1 MLYGTLNA
9 PKSEKCGAA
18 VADWLRCSLCKR
30 MVLGSIP
37 ICSQRESIGNINLET
52 LNVYEKSKSLESGFD
67 PPSFG
72 LAIAT
77 CTLEEPSNA
86 CNGRIIG
93 GYQADI
99 SQIPFQVALNL
110 NRGPSCGGSLISSRW
125 VLTAAHC
132 VQRLGTTN
140 ELQVRIN
147 STYGLAHG
155 RVVDIESFVMHPKYN
170 PLSIDYDFALLE
182 LEEEIELGEEFYA
195 AELPKQD
202 EPVEDGTCL
211 QMICAGGKQIS
222 ACHGD
227 SGGPLVDGRKLVGV
241 VSWGNPGVC
250 VGYPGVFA
258 KVSSVRS
265 WIKFPDRG
273 RIRTH
278 NPPPE
283 DEVPK
288 AIPGTV

>member
-1 MLYGTLNA
+1 M
-9 PKSEKCGAA
+9 KSFF
-18 VADWLRCSLCKR
+18 
-30 MVLGSIP
+30 SIFLLMF
-37 ICSQRESIGNINLET
+37 ITKFTSS
-52 LNVYEKSKSLESGFD
+52 
-67 PPSFG
+67 
-72 LAIAT
+72 
-77 CTLEEPSNA
+77 TLEEPLNA

-110 NRGPSCGGSLISSRW
+110 NRGPKCGGSLISSRW

-132 VQRLGTTN
+132 VQRVKDTD

-211 QMICAGGKQIS
+211 QVSGWGKTENEDYGSEDLRLINIPVVNWEKCRKTFRKINYLSKQMICAGGKQIS

-227 SGGPLVDGRKLVGV
+227 SGGPLVVGRKLIGV

-265 WIKFPDRG
+265 WIKFVS
-273 RIRTH
+273 
-278 NPPPE
+278 
-283 DEVPK
+283 EV
-288 AIPGTV
+288 